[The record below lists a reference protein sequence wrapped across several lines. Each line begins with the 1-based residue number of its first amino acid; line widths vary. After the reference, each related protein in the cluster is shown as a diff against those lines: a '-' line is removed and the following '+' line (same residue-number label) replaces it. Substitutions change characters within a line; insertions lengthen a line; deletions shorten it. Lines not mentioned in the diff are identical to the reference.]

1 MKRRAAETNRA
12 LASIA
17 SKRSK
22 GNDVV
27 YHQIMPIETLNRRR
41 GRNSRPIPGIHHV
54 SARPAQSSLSHPLQA
69 SRPERAATL
78 PTPLSH
84 PEHTSRLFRFGVDD
98 PQVIFEF
105 ECPPPSRTTK
115 VWRQLARISL
125 CGTHWQTDT
134 KQLSPRVAECSANVP
149 RYTLRE

>member
-41 GRNSRPIPGIHHV
+41 GRNSRPIPGVHHL
-54 SARPAQSSLSHPLQA
+54 SAQPAQTVMSRPLQPP
-69 SRPERAATL
+69 RPEQTATV

-98 PQVIFEF
+98 PEVIFEF

-115 VWRQLARISL
+115 VRKVLPRMPLSL
-125 CGTHWQTDT
+125 T
-134 KQLSPRVAECSANVP
+134 R
-149 RYTLRE
+149 